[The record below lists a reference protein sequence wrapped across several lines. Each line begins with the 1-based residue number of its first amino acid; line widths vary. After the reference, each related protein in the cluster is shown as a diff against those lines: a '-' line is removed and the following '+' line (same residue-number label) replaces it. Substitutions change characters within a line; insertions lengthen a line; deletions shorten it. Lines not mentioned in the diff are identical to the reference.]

1 MVGKLEGVSKYFQHS
16 SWTPELMQIFSFHC
30 LQNCEEIHVNGTWC
44 QYFSLCL
51 SSCQNIFFS
60 CPLAEGYQI
69 GCSGVSEYFQ
79 LPCGFLWLFV
89 EAPRDASRTHA
100 RTEASILWEL
110 YWIKNQTENRK
121 QKCQEMQAAR
131 RHAGTLWELARR
143 VNIGFKSHSMNRG
156 AANSKR

>member
-100 RTEASILWEL
+100 RTHRGKHIMGTILN
-110 YWIKNQTENRK
+110 KKSNRK
-121 QKCQEMQAAR
+121 QKTEGQEMQVAR

-143 VNIGFKSHSMNRG
+143 VNIGFKSHSTNRG
-156 AANSKR
+156 GKQ

>member
-51 SSCQNIFFS
+51 SSCQNIFLF

-89 EAPRDASRTHA
+89 EAPRDASRTHT

-110 YWIKNQTENRK
+110 YRIKIK
-121 QKCQEMQAAR
+121 QKTEVSRDASCTQAR
-131 RHAGTLWELARR
+131 WHVMGTCT
-143 VNIGFKSHSMNRG
+143 KSKHWV
-156 AANSKR
+156 